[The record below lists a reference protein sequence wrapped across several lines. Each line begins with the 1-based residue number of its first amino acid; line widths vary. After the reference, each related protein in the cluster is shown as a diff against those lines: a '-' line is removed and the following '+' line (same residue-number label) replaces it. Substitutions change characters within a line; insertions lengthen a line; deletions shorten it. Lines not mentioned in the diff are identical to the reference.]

1 MYTLLQ
7 AFEAY
12 CLELNNRLTE
22 CKKPGT
28 MDEEVKM
35 CTANL
40 NQITNF
46 FKTAS
51 SNGDVL
57 TLELAGRDFA
67 YAIAQVYVGT

>member
-1 MYTLLQ
+1 
-7 AFEAY
+7 
-12 CLELNNRLTE
+12 
-22 CKKPGT
+22 

-40 NQITNF
+40 NKITKF

-57 TLELAGRDFA
+57 SLELAGRDFA
-67 YAIAQVYVGT
+67 YAIAQVYVGM